1 MGSTASD
8 VLGRGL
14 RGVTTHNAS
23 PRTVTRSLLFS
34 LLVPVTPIHQHD
46 LILRTRVR
54 RVPELSPSREFA
66 PSTARAR
73 TNGRTKKDARDASS
87 TRHRHRRRG
96 DVVVGVDGVG
106 NRHR

>member
-34 LLVPVTPIHQHD
+34 LLVT
-46 LILRTRVR
+46 

>member
-23 PRTVTRSLLFS
+23 PRMVTRSLLFS
-34 LLVPVTPIHQHD
+34 LLVTPIHQHD
-46 LILRTRVR
+46 LLRTRVR

-96 DVVVGVDGVG
+96 DVVVGVDGVD